1 MVEFIENA
9 NLEKFCTIKI
19 GGKARKVY
27 LPKNVEDIAYLIK
40 LSQDKDKRLIPIGI
54 GSNVVFRDG
63 ILEDIFVSTS
73 KLKDL
78 KVYNENGHFYI
89 EAEAGVSFKTI
100 VNLVKKYNLE
110 GFENLSGIPAT
121 VGGATTMNAGAF
133 GTEIFDI
140 IEEVHWIDNKGNLN
154 ISPKDEIEY
163 SYRKTQF
170 QRNGFVYKTKIK
182 LKKSNKNIAQ
192 IIKEH
197 LLERNRKQP
206 LDLPTCGSTFKN
218 PPNNYAGRLIES
230 VGLKGYKINDVG
242 FSPKH
247 ANFSVNYGN
256 GKFKDFQKLIDT
268 AKEKVFK
275 EFGIQLQE
283 EVQIIP

>member
-78 KVYNENGHFYI
+78 KIYNENGHFYI

-121 VGGATTMNAGAF
+121 VGGATTMNAGAS

-140 IEEVHWIDNKGNLN
+140 IEEVHWIDNEGNLN

-170 QRNGFVYKTKIK
+170 QGNGFVYKTKIK
-182 LKKSNKNIAQ
+182 LKKSNKNITQ

-230 VGLKGYKINDVG
+230 VGLKGYKINDIG

>member
-27 LPKNVEDIAYLIK
+27 LPKNIEDIAYLIK

-78 KVYNENGHFYI
+78 KIYNENGHFYI
-89 EAEAGVSFKTI
+89 EAKAGVSFKTI

-140 IEEVHWIDNKGNLN
+140 IEEVHWIDNEGNLN

-182 LKKSNKNIAQ
+182 LKKSDKNIAQ

-218 PPNNYAGRLIES
+218 PPNNYAGKLIES